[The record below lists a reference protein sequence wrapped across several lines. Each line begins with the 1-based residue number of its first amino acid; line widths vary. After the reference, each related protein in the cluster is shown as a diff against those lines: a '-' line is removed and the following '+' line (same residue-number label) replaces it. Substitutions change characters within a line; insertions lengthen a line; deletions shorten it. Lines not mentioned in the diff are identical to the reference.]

1 MQIRLES
8 NDMIENFN
16 KTVYT
21 SSYYYLHTVDGIKR
35 LQKKCMYQRSIR
47 FFFFLNQSCHG
58 RQLLNITPSGYLNE
72 FQ

>member
-35 LQKKCMYQRSIR
+35 LQKKMYVSTFDKIL
-47 FFFFLNQSCHG
+47 FFS
-58 RQLLNITPSGYLNE
+58 
-72 FQ
+72 